1 MHAESGQG
9 RATQTWALRIVEWAV
24 VVLIVSAGMVPT
36 ALADSS
42 TPRLAAYY
50 DRFLAV
56 CAGAAYEWAGDDKP
70 EPVLRD
76 VVQVGVGKNES
87 YALTGDG
94 RLHAWSSD
102 ARQAVVLLE
111 GVKSFAAGSAGVLAI
126 KAGGSLWRVE
136 RGGSL
141 ASGRGQTV
149 MTPVAENVKAASV
162 GDGTNYYVT
171 EDGNLFALGNA
182 HRGQYGDGRLDGT
195 ATYVRVATGAHDIK
209 SHTGHAILLN
219 DRGEVQGTGGNIY
232 GPLGRHGLGDKAV
245 RWGLILGG
253 ATGIA
258 TGASH
263 SLAIRADKSLWIWGR
278 NESPD
283 PRSVLA
289 DVIGVAAGSDTSIA
303 LTQDGVLWQWR
314 TGARPRRIFDCG
326 P

>member
-1 MHAESGQG
+1 MPAESGQG

-24 VVLIVSAGMVPT
+24 VVLVVSAGVVPT

-56 CAGAAYEWAGDDKP
+56 CAGAAYEWTGDDKP
-70 EPVLRD
+70 KQVLRD
-76 VVQVGVGKNES
+76 VVQVGVGENES

-94 RLHAWSSD
+94 RVHAWSSD
-102 ARQAVVLLE
+102 ARQTVVLLE
-111 GVKSFAAGSAGVLAI
+111 GVKSFAAGSTGVLAI
-126 KAGGSLWRVE
+126 KADASLWRVE

-149 MTPVAENVKAASV
+149 MTPVAKNVKAASV

-182 HRGQYGDGRLDGT
+182 HRGQYGDGRLGGT
-195 ATYVRVATGAHDIK
+195 ATYVRVATGARDIK
-209 SHTGHAILLN
+209 SHIGHAILLN

-245 RWGLILGG
+245 RWGLILSG
-253 ATGIA
+253 ATDIA

-263 SLAIRADKSLWIWGR
+263 SLAIRADRSLWIWGR

-289 DVIGVAAGSDTSIA
+289 NAIGVAAGLDTSIA
-303 LTQDGVLWQWR
+303 LTQDGVLWHWR
-314 TGARPRRIFDCG
+314 TGARPRRIFDCV